1 MSSESIQFRADI
13 TNLIGELGEMMT
25 FSRAGKVF
33 AKAKGTFDKIVERN
47 IDQGGPSPLA
57 SQQRTVTIQYSQK
70 YVPELF
76 DTVQDTHK
84 NIFSVTDVETVRYQ
98 DTAICFSLVIT

>member
-1 MSSESIQFRADI
+1 MSSESIQFRTDI
-13 TNLIGELGEMMT
+13 SNLIGELGEMMT

-33 AKAKGTFDKIVERN
+33 AKAKGTFNTIFEKN
-47 IDQGGPSPLA
+47 IDPGNPSPLA
-57 SQQRTVTIQYSQK
+57 SQQRTVTIQWSQK

-84 NIFSVTDVETVRYQ
+84 NIFSVNDIDTVRFQ
-98 DTAICFSLVIT
+98 DTVICYTLTIT